1 MADFSQHPASGKY
14 LTDDEIAEVA
24 SKLRIADP
32 DKDNGAFN
40 TVNRMEAL
48 IWLKCMGVSG
58 LSPLESQALSNEEVI
73 EKLRYALWDS
83 QRIDNLFHG
92 KTYQTSSKLDVT
104 AFPTWP
110 NWEKAKPELKSNTI
124 GAMKMDGFKDAKRLD
139 SYVFRHFTTSAFT
152 QMENMSGAAQRA
164 APDITGAWMGT
175 KAIMSKASLDIT
187 REGGNDTPF
196 VTYYTDNDHLLI
208 MEILDVKQCSW
219 PEPSDK
225 FMQQLKTSQET
236 KFGHSPNGPLVPMM
250 QTPKFPLVLV
260 RYSYMEGRPK
270 GGSQFT
276 LFLES
281 KIKKNMPRASA
292 KQVREKLQFHM
303 QCGEQVS
310 EAHLQI
316 FARLLSF
323 NSELLDPAYSE
334 EHQSHWNGISQDA
347 VKETKISFFVPC
359 LRLRWRVLEEIETGV
374 SIQQQ
379 GTTCKACGKTAKKL
393 MCNSCKSV
401 YYCNAECN
409 KADWPLHKEVCKTSK
424 RLLNNP
430 SSFPSDKL
438 YIPARTYVDMTPE
451 SGFAID
457 QEAIKYSGTTN
468 VGDSIRNEY
477 GDERFL
483 LRTQMPADY
492 SHDGGRY
499 KGQTIFCFDR
509 RRSMMV
515 RTSPGDPPMAR
526 ERGWPLQIPFHLE
539 GHKRYTQVIK
549 AKGIQG
555 QLIYLWAK
563 RVGDAVEIDLV
574 DVPDQRKIS
583 WN

>member
-1 MADFSQHPASGKY
+1 MADFSQHPTSGKY

-48 IWLKCMGVSG
+48 VWLRCM
-58 LSPLESQALSNEEVI
+58 ESRALSNEEVT
-73 EKLRYALWDS
+73 EKLRYALWES

-104 AFPTWP
+104 AFPAWP

-124 GAMKMDGFKDAKRLD
+124 GAMKMDGYKDAKRMD

-152 QMENMSGAAQRA
+152 QMENISGAAQRA

-175 KAIMSKASLDIT
+175 KATMSKASLDIT

-225 FMQQLKTSQET
+225 FMKQLKTSQET
-236 KFGHSPNGPLVPMM
+236 KFGHSPNARTKTILGPLVPMM

-276 LFLES
+276 LFLEA

-303 QCGEQVS
+303 QCGEQ
-310 EAHLQI
+310 
-316 FARLLSF
+316 
-323 NSELLDPAYSE
+323 
-334 EHQSHWNGISQDA
+334 SHWSGISQAA

-374 SIQQQ
+374 SIQQL

-424 RLLNNP
+424 RLLNDP

-451 SGFAID
+451 SGFAIE

-492 SHDGGRY
+492 SHEGGRY
-499 KGQTIFCFDR
+499 KGQTVFCFDR

-526 ERGWPLQIPFHLE
+526 ERGWPLQIPFHPE
-539 GHKRYTQVIK
+539 GHKRYMQVIK

-583 WN
+583 WD

>member
-1 MADFSQHPASGKY
+1 MADFSQSSANRKY
-14 LTDDEIAEVA
+14 LSDDEIAEVA
-24 SKLRIADP
+24 RKLRIADP
-32 DKDNGAFN
+32 NKDNGVFN
-40 TVNRMEAL
+40 SVTRMEAL

-58 LSPLESQALSNEEVI
+58 LSPPEARALSDEEVI

-92 KTYQTSSKLDVT
+92 KTYLTSSKLDVT
-104 AFPTWP
+104 TFPVWP
-110 NWEKAKPELKSNTI
+110 NWEKEKTELKSNMI
-124 GAMKMDGFKDAKRLD
+124 GAMQMDGFKDAKRMD
-139 SYVFRHFTTSAFT
+139 SYVFRHFATSAFT
-152 QMENMSGAAQRA
+152 QMENMSNAAYT
-164 APDITGAWMGT
+164 APSDITGAWMGT
-175 KAIMSKASLDIT
+175 KATMSKAALDIT
-187 REGGNDTPF
+187 REGGNDTLF
-196 VTYYTDNDHLLI
+196 VTYFTDNDHLLL
-208 MEILDVKQCSW
+208 MEILDVKQCAW

-225 FMQQLKTSQET
+225 LMKQLKTAQES
-236 KFGHSPNGPLVPMM
+236 KFGHPADGPLVPMM

-281 KIKKNMPRASA
+281 KIKKSMPRASA
-292 KQVREKLQFHM
+292 KQVREKLQYHM
-303 QCGEQVS
+303 QCGEKVP
-310 EAHLQI
+310 EAHLRM
-316 FARLLSF
+316 FARLLSY

-334 EHQSHWNGISQDA
+334 DLQSHWNGISQA
-347 VKETKISFFVPC
+347 AIKETRISFFVPC

-374 SIQQQ
+374 SIQQL
-379 GTTCKACGKTAKKL
+379 GTTCQACGKIANKL

-409 KADWPLHKEVCKTSK
+409 KADWPRHKEVCKTSK
-424 RLLNNP
+424 RLLDDP
-430 SSFPSDKL
+430 SSFPSDRL
-438 YIPARTYVDMTPE
+438 YIPARTYVDLTLDF
-451 SGFAID
+451 GFAVD
-457 QEAIKYSGTTN
+457 QEAIKYSGGTD

-483 LRTQMPADY
+483 LRTQMPPDY
-492 SHDGGRY
+492 SHEGGKY
-499 KGQTIFCFDR
+499 KGQSIFCFDR
-509 RRSMMV
+509 RRSIMV

-526 ERGWPLQIPFHLE
+526 ERGWPLRIPFHPE

-549 AKGIQG
+549 TKGIQG